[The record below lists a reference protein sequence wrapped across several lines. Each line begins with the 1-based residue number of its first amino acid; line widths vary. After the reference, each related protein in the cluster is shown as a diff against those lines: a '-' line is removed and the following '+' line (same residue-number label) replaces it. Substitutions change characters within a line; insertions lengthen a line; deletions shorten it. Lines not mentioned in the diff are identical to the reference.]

1 MDNWIERI
9 KSHHYNNDDRSGH
22 HEKKK
27 KMTILN
33 EKKGVNLTYIDY
45 YSVEQVKLIQERR
58 L

>member
-1 MDNWIERI
+1 M

-22 HEKKK
+22 LLKKK
-27 KMTILN
+27 KMTVLN
-33 EKKGVNLTYIDY
+33 EKKGVNLMCIDY

>member
-1 MDNWIERI
+1 MDNWNERMR
-9 KSHHYNNDDRSGH
+9 SHHYNNDDRSGH

-33 EKKGVNLTYIDY
+33 EKKGVNLMCIDY
-45 YSVEQVKLIQERR
+45 YSVKQIKLIQERR